1 MANENRGSGP
11 ERAAGSP
18 PCDARRSGAQPRGID
33 EDSASRRPSAADHA
47 CAPGAEMNAL
57 VDSAIRIPK
66 SERRPKLDHQIIAQ
80 LTFPNPE
87 FQKRIRF
94 GRNTDG
100 VPECIELVECDE
112 DGALVIPRGAAS
124 ILKRAAEECG
134 ELVRFED
141 RRLVCATVRYALRV
155 ALRDYQVEAA
165 DALAHHVQ
173 GCAVLPCGAGKSA
186 IVLGAIERVG
196 QPALIIVH
204 TRDLVE
210 QWVANVRSGFGV
222 EPGVIAEGQV
232 RLADVTIATIQ
243 SLAALNEVTLAAVAA
258 RFGCVVV
265 DEAHHT
271 GAASYRVI
279 LARLPAKYRFGV
291 TATPDRADG
300 LGEFLEL
307 NVGKIVYRL
316 DAQALIDA
324 GHLMVPRVEVVHTGA
339 RPHAEEDF
347 AALVSELTGDPDR
360 NRLLLSIMEREAA
373 AGHTVLVLTGR
384 VEHAHALACA
394 ALRAGVRAA
403 SLTGETA
410 KKIRTQVLARF
421 KAGGLDV
428 LCATTIADEGLDV
441 TRLSRLVLATPA
453 KAQGRIIQR
462 LGRLMRPHEGKGQPV
477 LYDLVDDHPIAA
489 RHHHDRLRAY
499 RAVLGAEAVPFT

>member
-1 MANENRGSGP
+1 
-11 ERAAGSP
+11 
-18 PCDARRSGAQPRGID
+18 
-33 EDSASRRPSAADHA
+33 
-47 CAPGAEMNAL
+47 MNAL

-66 SERRPKLDHQIIAQ
+66 SERRPNVDHELFTQ
-80 LTFPNPE
+80 LRFPNPE

-94 GRNTDG
+94 GRNPAG
-100 VPECIELVECDE
+100 IPECIELVACDD
-112 DGALVIPRGAAS
+112 DGALVLPRGAGS

-141 RRLVCATVRYALRV
+141 RRLVCAPVRYTLRY

-165 DALAHHVQ
+165 DALARHVQ

-186 IVLGAIERVG
+186 IVLGAIARVG

-210 QWVANVRSGFGV
+210 QWVAHVPAAFGI
-222 EPGVIAEGQV
+222 EAGVIAEGQV
-232 RLADVTIATIQ
+232 RLADITIATVQ
-243 SLAALNEVTLAAVAA
+243 SLASLNEVTLAAVAA

-279 LARLPAKYRFGV
+279 LGRLPAKYRFGV
-291 TATPDRADG
+291 TATPQRTDG

-307 NVGKIVYRL
+307 NVGKFVYRL
-316 DAQALIDA
+316 DAKALVEA
-324 GHLMVPRVEVVHTGA
+324 GHLVVPRVEVIQTGA
-339 RPHAEEDF
+339 RPGADEDF
-347 AALVSELTGDPDR
+347 AQLVSALVEDPDR
-360 NRLLLSIMEREAA
+360 NRLLLSLMKREAD
-373 AGHTVLVLTGR
+373 AGHSVLVLTGR
-384 VEHAHALACA
+384 VDHAHALATA
-394 ALRAGVRAA
+394 ALRMGVRAA

-410 KKIRTQVLARF
+410 KKIRTAVLQRF
-421 KAGGLDV
+421 KSGALDV

-441 TRLSRLVLATPA
+441 TRLSRLILATPA
-453 KAQGRIIQR
+453 RAEGRTMQR

-477 LYDLVDDHPIAA
+477 LFDLVDDHPIAV
-489 RHHHDRLRAY
+489 RHHHDRLRTY
-499 RAVLGAEAVPFT
+499 RTVLGAEAVPSK

>member
-1 MANENRGSGP
+1 M
-11 ERAAGSP
+11 
-18 PCDARRSGAQPRGID
+18 
-33 EDSASRRPSAADHA
+33 
-47 CAPGAEMNAL
+47 
-57 VDSAIRIPK
+57 
-66 SERRPKLDHQIIAQ
+66 
-80 LTFPNPE
+80 
-87 FQKRIRF
+87 
-94 GRNTDG
+94 
-100 VPECIELVECDE
+100 PECIELVECDE

-141 RRLVCATVRYALRV
+141 RRLVCATVRYALRF
-155 ALRDYQVEAA
+155 ALRDYQIEAA
-165 DALAHHVQ
+165 DALAYHVQ

-210 QWVANVRSGFGV
+210 QWVANVQSGFGI

-232 RLADVTIATIQ
+232 RLADVTVATIQ
-243 SLAALNEVTLAAVAA
+243 SLAALNDVTLAAVAA

-279 LARLPAKYRFGV
+279 LARLPAKFASASR
-291 TATPDRADG
+291 PRRIEPRAR
-300 LGEFLEL
+300 EFLEL

-324 GHLMVPRVEVVHTGA
+324 GHLIVPRVEVVHTGA

-373 AGHTVLVLTGR
+373 AGHAVLVLTGR
-384 VEHAHALACA
+384 VEHAHVLACA

-410 KKIRTQVLARF
+410 KKNPH
-421 KAGGLDV
+421 AG
-428 LCATTIADEGLDV
+428 
-441 TRLSRLVLATPA
+441 SRAIQSGGPRRPLRDDDRGRGPRRHAPVAPRPREVRQGA
-453 KAQGRIIQR
+453 GRIIQR

-477 LYDLVDDHPIAA
+477 LFDLVNDHPIAA

-499 RAVLGAEAVPFT
+499 RAVLGAEAVPST

>member
-1 MANENRGSGP
+1 
-11 ERAAGSP
+11 
-18 PCDARRSGAQPRGID
+18 
-33 EDSASRRPSAADHA
+33 
-47 CAPGAEMNAL
+47 MNAL

-141 RRLVCATVRYALRV
+141 RRLVCATVRYALRL
-155 ALRDYQVEAA
+155 ALRDYQVVAA

-196 QPALIIVH
+196 QPALLIVH

-210 QWVANVRSGFGV
+210 QWVATVRSGFGI

-243 SLAALNEVTLAAVAA
+243 SLAALNDMTLAAVAA

-324 GHLMVPRVEVVHTGA
+324 GHLIVPRVEVVHTGA

-373 AGHTVLVLTGR
+373 AGHAVLVLTGR
-384 VEHAHALACA
+384 VDHAHALACA

-441 TRLSRLVLATPA
+441 TRLSRLILATPA

-477 LYDLVDDHPIAA
+477 LFDLVDDHPIAA

-499 RAVLGAEAVPFT
+499 RAVLGAEAVPST

>member
-1 MANENRGSGP
+1 
-11 ERAAGSP
+11 
-18 PCDARRSGAQPRGID
+18 
-33 EDSASRRPSAADHA
+33 
-47 CAPGAEMNAL
+47 MNAL

-66 SERRPKLDHQIIAQ
+66 SERRPKLDHQIFTQ
-80 LTFPNPE
+80 LRFPNPE
-87 FQKRIRF
+87 FEKRIRF

-100 VPECIELVECDE
+100 VPECIELVECDD
-112 DGALVIPRGAAS
+112 DGALVLPRGAAS
-124 ILKRAAEECG
+124 ILKRAAQECG

-141 RRLVCATVRYALRV
+141 RRLVCAAVHPKLRFP
-155 ALRDYQVEAA
+155 LRDYQIEAA

-186 IVLGAIERVG
+186 IVLGAVERVE

-204 TRDLVE
+204 TRDLVD
-210 QWVANVRSGFGV
+210 QWVGSVRAGFGT
-222 EPGVIAEGQV
+222 EAGVIAEGQV

-243 SLAALNEVTLAAVAA
+243 SLAALNEVMLAAVAA

-291 TATPDRADG
+291 TATPDRTDG

-316 DAQALIDA
+316 DAKALVEA
-324 GHLMVPRVEVVHTGA
+324 GHLIVPRVEVIQTGS
-339 RPHAEEDF
+339 RPHAEDDF
-347 AALVSELTGDPDR
+347 AQLVTELVEDPDR
-360 NRLLLSIMEREAA
+360 NRLLVSLMGREAA
-373 AGHTVLVLTGR
+373 AGHAVLVLTGR
-384 VEHAHALACA
+384 VDHARALACTA
-394 ALRAGVRAA
+394 IRAGVRAA
-403 SLTGETA
+403 SITGETA
-410 KKIRTQVLARF
+410 KKIRTDVLARF
-421 KAGGLDV
+421 KAGALDV

-453 KAQGRIIQR
+453 KAQGRTVQR

-477 LYDLVDDHPIAA
+477 LFDLVDDHPIAL

-499 RAVLGAEAVPFT
+499 RAVLGAEAVPAT